1 MQKVY
6 RYVHENKFPE
16 LKDKNVTY
24 LLKICSGRSKQ
35 SVEFLLQQKK
45 GTTVM
50 FKWLSRKFEIK
61 LGLSKRISQERWK
74 TRENIQ
80 QAASARKVTRATE
93 LRMIL
98 VWQLIG
104 QANSIFI
111 PIGQST
117 LAVVTVV

>member
-50 FKWLSRKFEIK
+50 FKCLSRKFEIK
-61 LGLSKRISQERWK
+61 LGLSKEISQGEKHGK
-74 TRENIQ
+74 TFSWRQAREK
-80 QAASARKVTRATE
+80 SPE
-93 LRMIL
+93 LL
-98 VWQLIG
+98 
-104 QANSIFI
+104 NYE
-111 PIGQST
+111 
-117 LAVVTVV
+117 